1 MRKKHKSVRKK
12 RNTKKNN
19 IKKKRNT
26 KKSGGGNEERLMR
39 ENERIKKQN
48 TSLIKQNETLTKNEI
63 LLKKQINK
71 QIDDL
76 DIEKSKYKKQ
86 YKEHNECLAG
96 ILKQLDNPLLSELL
110 KKSKSKS
117 LLDDLLEDPINLDNP
132 ENMSLLE
139 ELREANQDV

>member
-19 IKKKRNT
+19 TK
-26 KKSGGGNEERLMR
+26 KKSGGGKEERLMK
-39 ENERIKKQN
+39 ENERLRIE
-48 TSLIKQNETLTKNEI
+48 NETLTKNEI

-86 YKEHNECLAG
+86 YKEHNECLGG

-117 LLDDLLEDPINLDNP
+117 LLDDLLEDPMNLDNP

-139 ELREANQDV
+139 ELRESKQDV

>member
-1 MRKKHKSVRKK
+1 MLGKNTKMLGKNTKVLGKK

-19 IKKKRNT
+19 TK
-26 KKSGGGNEERLMR
+26 KKSGGGKE
-39 ENERIKKQN
+39 ERIKKQN

-63 LLKKQINK
+63 FLKKQIKK
-71 QIDDL
+71 QRDDL
-76 DIEKSKYKKQ
+76 DIENSKYKKQ
-86 YKEHNECLAG
+86 KREHNECLGG

-117 LLDDLLEDPINLDNP
+117 LLDDLLEDPMNLDNP

>member
-19 IKKKRNT
+19 TKKKRNT
-26 KKSGGGNEERLMR
+26 KKNNTKKKSGGGKEERLMR
-39 ENERIKKQN
+39 ENERLRIG
-48 TSLIKQNETLTKNEI
+48 NETLTKNEI
-63 LLKKQINK
+63 LLKKQIKK
-71 QIDDL
+71 QRDDL

-86 YKEHNECLAG
+86 YKEHNGCLAG
-96 ILKQLDNPLLSELL
+96 ILRQLDNPLLSELL

-117 LLDDLLEDPINLDNP
+117 LLDDLLEDPRNLDNP

>member
-1 MRKKHKSVRKK
+1 MLGKNVILK
-12 RNTKKNN
+12 RITL
-19 IKKKRNT
+19 KKKRNT

-117 LLDDLLEDPINLDNP
+117 LIDDLLEEPRNLDNP

-139 ELREANQDV
+139 ELRESKQDV

>member
-1 MRKKHKSVRKK
+1 MRKNTKMLGKNTKVLGKK

-19 IKKKRNT
+19 TK
-26 KKSGGGNEERLMR
+26 KKSGGGKE
-39 ENERIKKQN
+39 ERIKKQN

-63 LLKKQINK
+63 FLKKQIKK
-71 QIDDL
+71 QRDDL
-76 DIEKSKYKKQ
+76 DIENSKYKKQ
-86 YKEHNECLAG
+86 KREHNECLGG

-117 LLDDLLEDPINLDNP
+117 LLDDLLEDPMNLDNP

>member
-1 MRKKHKSVRKK
+1 MLGKNTKVLGKK

-19 IKKKRNT
+19 TK
-26 KKSGGGNEERLMR
+26 KKSGGGKE
-39 ENERIKKQN
+39 ERIKKQN

-63 LLKKQINK
+63 FLKKQIKK
-71 QIDDL
+71 QRDDL
-76 DIEKSKYKKQ
+76 DIENSKYKKQ
-86 YKEHNECLAG
+86 KREHNECLGG

-117 LLDDLLEDPINLDNP
+117 LLDDLLEDPMNLDNP

>member
-19 IKKKRNT
+19 TK
-26 KKSGGGNEERLMR
+26 KKSGGGKEERLMK
-39 ENERIKKQN
+39 ENERLRIE
-48 TSLIKQNETLTKNEI
+48 NETLTKNEI

-86 YKEHNECLAG
+86 YKEHNECLGG

-117 LLDDLLEDPINLDNP
+117 LLDDLLEDPMNLDNP

-139 ELREANQDV
+139 ELREANLDV